1 MTSHVAGKTLAPF
14 LYYRKT
20 TTLPSVFLNKQRQST
35 AQLTTKGSRCYTYD
49 RDIILLPNAF
59 RDERGLIKIPRSQAS
74 RESLAANGL
83 VGKIR
88 LSSDMTEL
96 RIFDKIRAVF
106 SSPMN
111 NDEDFPVKILQT
123 SGGSS
128 KTLTISVISSS
139 YRWTAGS
146 VAGKNAKC
154 PIYVLAE
161 ENLKVA
167 IYVLGGRVLSK

>member
-1 MTSHVAGKTLAPF
+1 
-14 LYYRKT
+14 
-20 TTLPSVFLNKQRQST
+20 
-35 AQLTTKGSRCYTYD
+35 
-49 RDIILLPNAF
+49 
-59 RDERGLIKIPRSQAS
+59 
-74 RESLAANGL
+74 
-83 VGKIR
+83 
-88 LSSDMTEL
+88 
-96 RIFDKIRAVF
+96 
-106 SSPMN
+106 MN

-128 KTLTISVISSS
+128 KTLTIPVISSS

-167 IYVLGGRVLSK
+167 IYVLGGRVLSKYVAA